1 MPPLCFVGGLD
12 FLYLF
17 LQELISNLIIPV
29 DDKPE
34 LVFLGPMGDADPSN
48 MINLETGRIPF
59 KHPSL
64 DLADWDGCFR
74 SWIGYAKG
82 WRNWY
87 HRVYANNRGFWE
99 N

>member
-1 MPPLCFVGGLD
+1 
-12 FLYLF
+12 
-17 LQELISNLIIPV
+17 
-29 DDKPE
+29 
-34 LVFLGPMGDADPSN
+34 
-48 MINLETGRIPF
+48 
-59 KHPSL
+59 L